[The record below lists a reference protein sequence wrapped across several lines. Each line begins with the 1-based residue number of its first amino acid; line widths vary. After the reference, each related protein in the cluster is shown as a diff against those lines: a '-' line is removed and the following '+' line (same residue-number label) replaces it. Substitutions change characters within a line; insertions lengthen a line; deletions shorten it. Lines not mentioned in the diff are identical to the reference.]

1 MNTLRLFRNLA
12 VLFILVMAFLAL
24 RPGVGVLRAATTI
37 KGCVGAFKS
46 GFTCSFNTSTGVC
59 TETRCPDPKNCADS
73 RCAKFGPGGF

>member
-37 KGCVGAFKS
+37 KGCVGAVKS
-46 GFTCSFNTSTGVC
+46 GVYLQLQYFNRGSHRDQVPRPEELC
-59 TETRCPDPKNCADS
+59 
-73 RCAKFGPGGF
+73 